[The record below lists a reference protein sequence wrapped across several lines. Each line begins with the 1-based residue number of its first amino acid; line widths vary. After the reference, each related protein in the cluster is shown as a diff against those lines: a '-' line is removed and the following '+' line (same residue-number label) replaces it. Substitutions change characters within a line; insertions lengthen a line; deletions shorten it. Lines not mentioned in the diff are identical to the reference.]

1 MRVYIGWKSRL
12 TLVVGQYERIHIYTD
27 ARALAQKHT
36 RTRYRRGEWAENTM
50 HAISRHRGLIPNQN
64 PSLPG

>member
-1 MRVYIGWKSRL
+1 MEIEAN
-12 TLVVGQYERIHIYTD
+12 VGGGPIRTYTHIYRC